1 MADCHT
7 LACRVNVIQAV
18 PRGGSWQGGLSR
30 FKQLT
35 LRRIISLDLD
45 QGCPTGS
52 LIFCAMI
59 DDEPRQPKK
68 ETKPPRLEEI
78 WQNLEDYAND
88 LRAFI
93 ERLRKKLN
101 WAKLPIWILQLL
113 ARMRIKKG
121 VVFPLRP
128 LIVGKILSRLVLALF
143 GSSRRA
149 VKVTRLIQLGH
160 RLLAAWVAR
169 RNTSRH
175 FAALR
180 NLVAAGA

>member
-59 DDEPRQPKK
+59 DVEPRQPKK

-101 WAKLPIWILQLL
+101 
-113 ARMRIKKG
+113 
-121 VVFPLRP
+121 
-128 LIVGKILSRLVLALF
+128 
-143 GSSRRA
+143 
-149 VKVTRLIQLGH
+149 
-160 RLLAAWVAR
+160 
-169 RNTSRH
+169 
-175 FAALR
+175 
-180 NLVAAGA
+180 